1 MWLLLT
7 GDVSFSFFLSFSR
20 SRKRLLTQKKKLNL
34 VFPKKKK
41 KKKKKKKLFLQI
53 PTKAQAAALSA
64 ELEARSALPPQVAA
78 ALDALPAD
86 STHPMTQLA
95 VGTLAM
101 QSGSKF
107 AQAYAEGL
115 HKSRYWEP
123 VLEDSLD
130 LIARLP
136 ALAARIYRRTYHGGK
151 YIEAKVKN
159 EKRRVFFFFQVFVF
173 FSFPATSFLKNLFFS
188 LSLSLFPLQ
197 SHHHPPPPTNQL
209 SPSRASTGPET
220 SPT

>member
-1 MWLLLT
+1 MFF
-7 GDVSFSFFLSFSR
+7 SFSFLKNRPLSQNLDLDF
-20 SRKRLLTQKKKLNL
+20 QKNSKNSS
-34 VFPKKKK
+34 
-41 KKKKKKKLFLQI
+41 QI
-53 PTKAQAAALSA
+53 PTKAQAMALSA
-64 ELEARSALPPQVAA
+64 ELESRAALPPQVAA
-78 ALDALPAD
+78 AVDALPPG

-107 AQAYAEGL
+107 AKAYADGL

-151 YIEAKVKN
+151 FIEAKVSFFFSF
-159 EKRRVFFFFQVFVF
+159 VYLCLLFFFFDISF
-173 FSFPATSFLKNLFFS
+173 FSD
-188 LSLSLFPLQ
+188 LSLSSPL
-197 SHHHPPPPTNQL
+197 SLPLPPPSPSTSKPT
-209 SPSRASTGPET
+209 SRASTGR
-220 SPT
+220 PTCPT

>member
-1 MWLLLT
+1 M
-7 GDVSFSFFLSFSR
+7 
-20 SRKRLLTQKKKLNL
+20 
-34 VFPKKKK
+34 
-41 KKKKKKKLFLQI
+41 
-53 PTKAQAAALSA
+53 ALSA
-64 ELEARSALPPQVAA
+64 ELESRAALPPQVAA
-78 ALDALPAD
+78 AVDALPPG

-107 AQAYAEGL
+107 AKAYADGL

-151 YIEAKVKN
+151 FIEAKVSFFLSF
-159 EKRRVFFFFQVFVF
+159 VSLCLLFFFFDIF
-173 FSFPATSFLKNLFFS
+173 FFF
-188 LSLSLFPLQ
+188 
-197 SHHHPPPPTNQL
+197 
-209 SPSRASTGPET
+209 
-220 SPT
+220 

>member
-1 MWLLLT
+1 M
-7 GDVSFSFFLSFSR
+7 
-20 SRKRLLTQKKKLNL
+20 
-34 VFPKKKK
+34 
-41 KKKKKKKLFLQI
+41 
-53 PTKAQAAALSA
+53 ALSA
-64 ELEARSALPPQVAA
+64 ELESRAALPPQVAA
-78 ALDALPAD
+78 AVDALPPG

-107 AQAYAEGL
+107 AKAYADGL

-151 YIEAKVKN
+151 FIEAKVS
-159 EKRRVFFFFQVFVF
+159 FFLVLFLSVCSSF
-173 FSFPATSFLKNLFFS
+173 FSTSLFFS
-188 LSLSLFPLQ
+188 DLSLSSHLSLPL
-197 SHHHPPPPTNQL
+197 PPPSPSTSKPT
-209 SPSRASTGPET
+209 SRASTGR
-220 SPT
+220 PTCPT

>member
-7 GDVSFSFFLSFSR
+7 GDVSFFSFFPFSR
-20 SRKRLLTQKKKLNL
+20 KTSLFQKNPTSTSTFPHTQKKHKTEKT
-34 VFPKKKK
+34 FSSSSS
-41 KKKKKKKLFLQI
+41 QI
-53 PTKAQAAALSA
+53 PTKAQAMALSA
-64 ELEARSALPPQVAA
+64 ELESRAALPPQVAA

-101 QSGSKF
+101 QSGSQF
-107 AQAYAEGL
+107 AKAYADGL

-151 YIEAKVKN
+151 FIEAKV
-159 EKRRVFFFFQVFVF
+159 FFAKVCF
-173 FSFPATSFLKNLFFS
+173 
-188 LSLSLFPLQ
+188 
-197 SHHHPPPPTNQL
+197 
-209 SPSRASTGPET
+209 
-220 SPT
+220 